1 MYCLV
6 TKGSPCRA
14 TPYPFKCVGL
24 HVVCKQ
30 ATEKVQFAFEF
41 AGKRKKKRNAFC
53 CQSKTDSRLLE
64 VKR

>member
-30 ATEKVQFAFEF
+30 ATEGTVCFWMCWKE
-41 AGKRKKKRNAFC
+41 KRKKKCFLF
-53 CQSKTDSRLLE
+53 SK
-64 VKR
+64 